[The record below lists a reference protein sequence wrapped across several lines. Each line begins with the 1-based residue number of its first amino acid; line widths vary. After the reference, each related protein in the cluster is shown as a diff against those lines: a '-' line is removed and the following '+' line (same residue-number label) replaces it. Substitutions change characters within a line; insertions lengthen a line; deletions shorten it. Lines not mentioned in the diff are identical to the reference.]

1 MIKTWH
7 VAWREFVCT
16 VVTKGFIIG
25 ILLPPVIMIAALSL
39 MPILMNAAPPKTLGR
54 VAVIDRSG
62 KALDQLKAEF
72 TPEKLA
78 ESKRRKAEQVKEQ
91 AKKFTPPG
99 QEGAVNTA
107 MASAAAGPEATLILE
122 PLGADA
128 VVDEA
133 KGAIP
138 KVRSRKDLATDARL
152 ALIVIPAEAIAG
164 GYTPPPDPSKPDAAP
179 EPSGKPGYAPF
190 ELYTTPTLDPEVK
203 DQIERAAKR
212 AIVNSRISS
221 TGLDVAQVR
230 GLFSEPDMKA
240 VTVTD
245 QGERRTNDAAAML
258 IPGAFL
264 FLLWISV
271 FTAGQYLMTTT
282 IEEKSNRVMEVLLS
296 AASPLQIMVGKIMGQ
311 MAVGGVIM
319 LLYSGTGVLALA
331 YFALNHLID
340 PMKLVYLGVYFLIAF
355 FLIACL
361 MAAVGSAVSDIREA
375 QSLMGPIMIVL
386 IIPMILWFPILRNP
400 NSMFATVCSFLP
412 PISPFIM
419 VLRIAG
425 SEPVPF
431 WQIPAS
437 IIAGIFYV
445 IVSAW
450 GAAKI
455 FRIGVLM
462 YGKPPNIGTLIKWI
476 RMA

>member
-7 VAWREFVCT
+7 VAWREFICT
-16 VVTKGFIIG
+16 VVTRGFIIG
-25 ILLPPVIMIAALSL
+25 ILLPPVIMIAALTL
-39 MPILMNAAPPKTLGR
+39 MPILMNAAPPKTSGR
-54 VAVIDRSG
+54 IAIIDRGG
-62 KALDQLKAEF
+62 KALPQLEAEF

-78 ESKRRKAEQVKEQ
+78 ESRRHKAEQVKQQ

-99 QEGAVNTA
+99 QEGAVNA
-107 MASAAAGPEATLILE
+107 SMAGMAGPEATLTLE
-122 PLGADA
+122 PLSADA
-128 VVDEA
+128 KVDEA
-133 KGAIP
+133 KGKIP
-138 KVRSRKDLATDARL
+138 TVRSRKDLAPDARL
-152 ALIVIPAEAIAG
+152 ALIVIPAETIAG
-164 GYTPPPDPSKPDAAP
+164 GYTPPVDPSKPVEEEA
-179 EPSGKPGYAPF
+179 KPGYAPF

-212 AIVNSRISS
+212 AIVNTRIAG
-221 TGLDVAQVR
+221 TGMDIAKVR
-230 GLFSEPDMKA
+230 GLLSDPETKA
-240 VTVTD
+240 MTVTEG
-245 QGERRTNDAAAML
+245 GERSTNDVAAMM

-319 LLYSGTGVLALA
+319 ALYSSTGVLALA

-419 VLRIAG
+419 VLRLAG
-425 SEPVPF
+425 SEPVPL
-431 WQIPAS
+431 WQVPAS
-437 IIAGIFYV
+437 IAAGLFYV
-445 IVSAW
+445 VVAAW
-450 GAAKI
+450 GASKI

>member
-1 MIKTWH
+1 MNKTWH

-16 VVTKGFIIG
+16 VVTRGFIIG

-39 MPILMNAAPPKTLGR
+39 MPILMNAAPPKTSGKI
-54 VAVIDRSG
+54 AIIDKSG

-78 ESKRRKAEQVKEQ
+78 ERQRRKSEQVKQ
-91 AKKFTPPG
+91 KVQQITPPG
-99 QEGAVNTA
+99 QEGVLNAS
-107 MASAAAGPEATLILE
+107 MAGMTGPETSLTLE
-122 PLGADA
+122 PLAADA
-128 VVDEA
+128 KLDEA
-133 KGAIP
+133 KAKIP
-138 KVRSRKDLATDARL
+138 TVRSRKDLAPDARL
-152 ALIVIPAEAIAG
+152 ALIVIPAETISG
-164 GYTPPPDPSKPDAAP
+164 GYTPPPDPKNP
-179 EPSGKPGYAPF
+179 ESETAQPGYAPF

-203 DQIERAAKR
+203 DQIESAAKR
-212 AIVNSRISS
+212 AIINTRLAG
-221 TGLDVAQVR
+221 TGMDIARVR
-230 GLFSEPDMKA
+230 GLFSDPQTKA
-240 VTVTD
+240 VTVTEE
-245 QGERRTNDAAAML
+245 GERKTNDAAAMM

-264 FLLWISV
+264 MLIWISV

-296 AASPLQIMVGKIMGQ
+296 AASPMQIMVGKIVGQ

-319 LLYSGTGVLALA
+319 ALYSSTGVLALM

-419 VLRIAG
+419 VLRLGG
-425 SEPVPF
+425 SEPVPL

-437 IIAGIFYV
+437 IIVGLIYV
-445 IVSAW
+445 IIAAW

-455 FRIGVLM
+455 FRIGILM
-462 YGKPPNIGTLIKWI
+462 YGKPPNIRTLIKWI